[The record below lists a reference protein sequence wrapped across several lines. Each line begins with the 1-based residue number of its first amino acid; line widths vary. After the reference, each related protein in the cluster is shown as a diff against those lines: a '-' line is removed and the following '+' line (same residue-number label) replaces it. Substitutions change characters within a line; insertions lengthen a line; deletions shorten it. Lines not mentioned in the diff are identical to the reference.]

1 MEVNNYKRFIEN
13 VDDYDDNDDYDY
25 IDYGKHDYTKY
36 DLDEDENEDING
48 NMDDDMEHL
57 KSLLL
62 KMFHN
67 KGIENVKIAN
77 NKLDLSIRCLLNQ
90 RERLSEIVGLFD
102 LINKLRTDILPQY
115 DSEFDMWQNYN
126 GETFEFGFY
135 YNDGNGDDNDNDYGE
150 DNDDDF

>member
-1 MEVNNYKRFIEN
+1 MVENYRRFLEN
-13 VDDYDDNDDYDY
+13 TDEYEDNDDYNY

-36 DLDEDENEDING
+36 DLDDEIDG

-77 NKLDLSIRCLLNQ
+77 NKLDLSVRCFLNQ

-115 DSEFDMWQNYN
+115 DTEFDMWQNYN

-135 YNDGNGDDNDNDYGE
+135 FNDGDGDDNDNDYGE